1 MAKSPKG
8 WYPST
13 EKPAAPKVSTEL
25 KEEILQKAT
34 QFVETEF
41 KPKYIQ
47 APPEPDEFQCNYIV
61 DIFCKWY
68 RHYFYFCSK
77 YACPH
82 ENAITPFFE
91 SKFARLEYTATG
103 QFNLSYFL
111 HTDKWFEV
119 YTDLSFEQCL
129 ESIKS
134 DPIFHP

>member
-13 EKPAAPKVSTEL
+13 PKPTAPKVSASL

-34 QFVETEF
+34 TFVETEF
-41 KPKYIQ
+41 KPNYIQ
-47 APPEPDEFQCNYIV
+47 APPKPDEFQRNYIV

-77 YACPH
+77 YCVAG
-82 ENAITPFFE
+82 ENAIVPFFE
-91 SKFARLEYTATG
+91 LKFVRLEYTAPD
-103 QFNLSYFL
+103 QFNLSYMR
-111 HTDKWFEV
+111 HTDEWYEV

-129 ESIKS
+129 ETIKNNE
-134 DPIFHP
+134 IFHP